1 MAATRVT
8 QERSTTQQEEVH
20 QVNMKQLN
28 CCMKTVSWRGIST
41 DSNTANDS
49 GK

>member
-8 QERSTTQQEEVH
+8 WECSTTQQEEVR

-28 CCMKTVSWRGIST
+28 SCMKTVSWRGINT

-49 GK
+49 GE